1 MSGLWPL
8 LDELKKNRWIE
19 LSHLLDED
27 SPYWEDMPD
36 GAVDLNRIIMDFD
49 DGFNLRIS
57 AHTTPGQ
64 FGTHIDFPGHFIPG
78 KRLNKDFDILE
89 LALPMVVIDLHEQA
103 ETNHDY
109 EITLDDI
116 EAFETEFGRIPAGSL
131 VAMRTDWSKR
141 WPDGSALNNVYEGRP
156 HFPGWT
162 MDVLKFLVEERR
174 IGAIGHETLDTDAP
188 ITSSVVGDLQCE
200 RYILDQ
206 DLFQIEAMN
215 NLDELPPVGAILFVA
230 CARIADANGMP
241 VRAWAVIPE

>member
-8 LDELKKNRWIE
+8 LEQLKQHRWVE
-19 LSHLLDED
+19 LSHSLDENT
-27 SPYWEDMPD
+27 PYWEDMPD

-78 KRLNKDFDILE
+78 KRLNKDFGITE
-89 LALPMVVIDLHEQA
+89 LALPMVVIDLSAQA
-103 ETNHDY
+103 AANPDY
-109 EITLDDI
+109 EITVADI
-116 EAFETEFGRIPAGSL
+116 EAFEAEHGKIPAGTL

-141 WPDGSALNNVYEGRP
+141 WPDGAALNNVYDGRP

-162 MDVLKFLVEERR
+162 MEVLAFLVEQRE
-174 IGAIGHETLDTDAP
+174 IAAIGHETLDTDAA

-206 DLFQIEAMN
+206 DRFQLEAMN
-215 NLDELPPVGAILFVA
+215 NLDQLPATGAILFVA

-241 VRAWAVIPE
+241 VRAWAVVPD